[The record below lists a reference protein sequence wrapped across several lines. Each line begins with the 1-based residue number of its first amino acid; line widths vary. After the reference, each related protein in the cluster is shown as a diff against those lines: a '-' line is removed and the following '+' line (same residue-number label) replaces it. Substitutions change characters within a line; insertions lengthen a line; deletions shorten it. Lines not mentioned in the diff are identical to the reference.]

1 MRAVFLM
8 KDITAAYVI
17 CLSCNPVLFT
27 DYFGIG
33 NMSHSRVCQGV
44 SGGMS
49 GGGLADRQADSNL

>member
-1 MRAVFLM
+1 M